1 MRIVHLNPFYFP
13 YAGGIERRMHAT
25 GKRLAA
31 QGHDVHVVTARLP
44 GSPRGMTEE
53 DGVTVHRLAS
63 RFPLKSVYNPPPVAT
78 SGLRRT
84 LDEIDADVVDYHF
97 RWSRSYNQAARHVA
111 DGGAGLVV
119 TYHNTYG
126 EGTGVLRL
134 LSRLND
140 RLFMRTLRRADR
152 VVAVS
157 RFLRDQLA
165 SKGVDPSRLAVAYNG
180 IDPSAYAAVEGTAK
194 NAPPGPYVVGLG
206 RLVKLKSFGLAVRAL
221 AEARDD
227 LHLVLVG
234 KGPERRRLEAE
245 ARALGVS
252 ERVHTTGWVSEEEKI
267 RLLKGARALVHPTR
281 FEAFGL
287 GVLEALACGTPAIA
301 ADVGGLPEVVGDAGI
316 LLGDDVHAWAD
327 AMSRLA
333 TDDGYHD
340 RLAALALEQAHRFAW
355 DDVAGELLKV
365 YREAADA

>member
-25 GKRLAA
+25 GTRLAA
-31 QGHDVHVVTARLP
+31 QGHDVHVLTARLP
-44 GSPRGMTEE
+44 GSRAGRTDE
-53 DGVTVHRLAS
+53 DGITVHRLPS
-63 RFPLKSVYNPPPVAT
+63 RFPLKRLYNPPPVAT
-78 SGLRRT
+78 RGLRET
-84 LDEIDADVVDYHF
+84 LDEIDPDVVDYHF

-111 DGGAGLVV
+111 DGDAALVI

-134 LSRLND
+134 LSIVND

-157 RFLRDQLA
+157 RFIHDQLTR
-165 SKGVDPSRLAVAYNG
+165 KGVDAERMAVVHNG
-180 IDPSAYAAVEGTAK
+180 IDASTYDAVDGEPE

-206 RLVKLKSFGLAVRAL
+206 RLVKLKRFDLAVRAL
-221 AEARDD
+221 ADTPDD

-234 KGPERRRLEAE
+234 KGPERTRLKTL
-245 ARALGVS
+245 ARDHGLAD
-252 ERVHTTGWVSEEEKI
+252 RVHTTGWVSEEEKI

-287 GVLEALACGTPAIA
+287 GVLEALACGTPAVA

-316 LLGDDVHAWAD
+316 LLDDDPTAWAD
-327 AMSRLA
+327 AIAQMA
-333 TDDGYHD
+333 TDTGARD
-340 RLAALALEQAHRFAW
+340 RLAAQTGDQAARFAW
-355 DDVAGELLKV
+355 DAVTDDLLAL
-365 YREAADA
+365 YQEAIDA